1 MRVDLTFDRLLG
13 DQDRRLISALSD
25 AVYPS
30 NGAHGLSTLPIQWAP
45 QTIRALV
52 WDHSRLVCH
61 VGALV
66 RSAVIDSRPV
76 PVGGIGGVVT
86 APGHRKHGYA
96 RAALSAM
103 HQHLIEDQRV
113 SFLLLFCPA
122 EFCGFYERLGWRVFA
137 GTAQVLQQDEV
148 VSFTLNRAMV
158 RSGTE
163 AAPRSGTLD
172 LRGAPW

>member
-13 DQDRRLISALSD
+13 DPERRVISALSD
-25 AVYPS
+25 AGCPS
-30 NGAHGLSTLPIQWAP
+30 SAARDGRALPIRWAP

-52 WDHSRLVCH
+52 WDKSRLTCH

-66 RSAVIDSRPV
+66 RSAMIDGRPT
-76 PVGGIGGVVT
+76 PIGGIGGVVT
-86 APGHRKHGYA
+86 APDYRKRGHA
-96 RAALSAM
+96 RAALGKM
-103 HQHLIEDQRV
+103 QQHLINDQRV

-122 EFCGFYERLGWRVFA
+122 ELCGFYERLGWRVFA

-148 VSFTLNRAMV
+148 VAFTLNRAMV

-163 AAPRSGTLD
+163 AAPRGGTLD